1 MKKFGTSFNGYNKQ
15 EVNLFVRDVTR
26 EYESMLNNLKARDQE
41 IENLKQKLIQ
51 YQNMETTLNRALLV
65 AEDASSQI
73 KKMARDESKGIID
86 DARRN
91 ASRIVNEAL
100 MRATKLEQD
109 AENLKRRIVVFKRK
123 FRQAMEAEIENI
135 DEMPEDY

>member
-1 MKKFGTSFNGYNKQ
+1 MKKFRTSFNGYNKQ

-73 KKMARDESKGIID
+73 KKLARDESKGIID

-135 DEMPEDY
+135 DEMSEDY

>member
-1 MKKFGTSFNGYNKQ
+1 MKKFRTSFNGYNKQ

-65 AEDASSQI
+65 AEDASS
-73 KKMARDESKGIID
+73 
-86 DARRN
+86 
-91 ASRIVNEAL
+91 
-100 MRATKLEQD
+100 
-109 AENLKRRIVVFKRK
+109 
-123 FRQAMEAEIENI
+123 
-135 DEMPEDY
+135 

>member
-26 EYESMLNNLKARDQE
+26 EYESMFNNLKARDQE

>member
-1 MKKFGTSFNGYNKQ
+1 MKKFGTSFSGYNKQ

-41 IENLKQKLIQ
+41 IEALKQKLIQ

-73 KKMARDESKGIID
+73 KKMARDESKGILD
-86 DARRN
+86 DAKRN

-100 MRATKLEQD
+100 LRATKLEQD
-109 AENLKRRIVVFKRK
+109 AENLKRRIVIFKRK
-123 FRQAMEAEIENI
+123 FRQAMENEIENI
-135 DEMPEDY
+135 DEIPEDY

>member
-26 EYESMLNNLKARDQE
+26 EYENMLNNLKARDQE

-73 KKMARDESKGIID
+73 KKMARDESKGILD
-86 DARRN
+86 DAKRN

-109 AENLKRRIVVFKRK
+109 AENLKRRIVIFKRK
-123 FRQAMEAEIENI
+123 FRQAMENEIENI

>member
-15 EVNLFVRDVTR
+15 EVNLFVRDVTK
-26 EYESMLNNLKARDQE
+26 EYESMLNNLKARDRE
-41 IENLKQKLIQ
+41 IETLKQKLIQ

-65 AEDASSQI
+65 AEDASNQI
-73 KKMARDESKGIID
+73 KKMARDESKGILD
-86 DARRN
+86 DAKRN

-109 AENLKRRIVVFKRK
+109 AETLKRRIIIFKRK
-123 FRQAMEAEIENI
+123 FRQAMETEIENI

>member
-15 EVNLFVRDVTR
+15 EVNNFVRDVTK
-26 EYESMLNNLKARDQE
+26 EYENMLQNLKARDQE
-41 IENLKQKLIQ
+41 IEALKQKLIQ

-73 KKMARDESKGIID
+73 KRMARDESKGIVE
-86 DARRN
+86 DAKRN

-100 MRATKLEQD
+100 MRATKMQEE
-109 AENLKRRIVVFKRK
+109 AESLKRRIIVFKRK
-123 FRQAMEAEIENI
+123 FRQAIELELENI
-135 DEMPEDY
+135 EEINEDY

>member
-1 MKKFGTSFNGYNKQ
+1 MPQVKK
-15 EVNLFVRDVTR
+15 L
-26 EYESMLNNLKARDQE
+26 
-41 IENLKQKLIQ
+41 
-51 YQNMETTLNRALLV
+51 
-65 AEDASSQI
+65 
-73 KKMARDESKGIID
+73 ARDESKGIID

-123 FRQAMEAEIENI
+123 FRQAMEAEIENVFVGSCTGI
-135 DEMPEDY
+135 SSD

>member
-73 KKMARDESKGIID
+73 KKMARDESKGILD
-86 DARRN
+86 DAKRN

-123 FRQAMEAEIENI
+123 FRQAMEQEIENI
-135 DEMPEDY
+135 DEISEDY

>member
-15 EVNLFVRDVTR
+15 EVNLFVHDVTK
-26 EYESMLNNLKARDQE
+26 EYENMLNNLKARDQE

-73 KKMARDESKGIID
+73 KKMARDESKGILD
-86 DARRN
+86 DAKRN

-109 AENLKRRIVVFKRK
+109 AENLKRRIVIFKRK
-123 FRQAMEAEIENI
+123 FRQAMENEIENI
-135 DEMPEDY
+135 DEIPEDY

>member
-15 EVNLFVRDVTR
+15 EVNNFVRDVTK
-26 EYESMLNNLKARDQE
+26 EYENMLQNLKARDQE
-41 IENLKQKLIQ
+41 IEALKQKLIQ

-73 KKMARDESKGIID
+73 KRMARDESKGIVE
-86 DARRN
+86 DAKRN

-100 MRATKLEQD
+100 MRATKMQEE
-109 AENLKRRIVVFKRK
+109 AENLKRRIIVFKRK
-123 FRQAMEAEIENI
+123 FRQAIELELENI
-135 DEMPEDY
+135 EEINEDY

>member
-51 YQNMETTLNRALLV
+51 YQNMETTLNSALLV

-73 KKMARDESKGIID
+73 KKMARDESK
-86 DARRN
+86 
-91 ASRIVNEAL
+91 
-100 MRATKLEQD
+100 
-109 AENLKRRIVVFKRK
+109 
-123 FRQAMEAEIENI
+123 
-135 DEMPEDY
+135 